1 MNRHLLLDNVETDAA
16 TLAEAAEA
24 VVVRA
29 RTERGGYV
37 CLCNVHLLMV
47 ARKDDSVRDAL
58 NGAYRVFADG
68 APVAW
73 LQRRQGVPTARRVA
87 GTELFHMVLDRGRQD
102 DIRHVFFGAT
112 DEKLRS
118 LARAVEASHPGVIIA
133 GVVAPPIG
141 QLADLGSP
149 WIEEIEALRPDI
161 VWCALGAPKQEL
173 WMSLHKDAL
182 APAVLV
188 GVGAAFDFVA
198 GSKSRAPGWMRA
210 LGLEWAHRLSTEPRR
225 LASRYASTN
234 ALFAYAVISDRFARR
249 AGSAGRRR

>member
-1 MNRHLLLDNVETDAA
+1 MSRHLLLDNVETDAA
-16 TLAEAAEA
+16 TLTEATEA
-24 VVVRA
+24 VIARA
-29 RTERGGYV
+29 CANGGGYV

-47 ARKDDSVRDAL
+47 ARKEDSVRDAL
-58 NGAYRVFADG
+58 NGAYCVFADG

-73 LQRRQGVPTARRVA
+73 LQRRQGVPTARRIA
-87 GTELFHMVLDRGRQD
+87 GTELFHAVLDRGRRD
-102 DIRHVFFGAT
+102 ELRHVFFGAT

-118 LARAVEASHPGVIIA
+118 LVRTVRASHPRVIIA
-133 GVVAPPIG
+133 GAVAPPVG
-141 QLADLGSP
+141 DVAELGGP
-149 WIEEIEALRPDI
+149 WIDEIKALRPDV

-173 WMSLHKDAL
+173 WMSQHEDDL

-198 GSKSRAPGWMRA
+198 GSKRRAPRWMRA

-234 ALFAYAVISDRFARR
+234 ALFAYAVVSDRFARR